1 MQAQFT
7 TIADVAAALID
18 AEPAFADELTTDEL
32 YDIVRANSTGR
43 YEDITEAE
51 FDAMYNEAMALANSR

>member
-1 MQAQFT
+1 MQTQFT
-7 TIADVAAALID
+7 TVADVAAALID

-32 YDIVRANSTGR
+32 YDIVRANSAGR

-51 FDAMYNEAMALANSR
+51 FDAMYNAAMDLVNSR